1 MRRAL
6 VAGGL
11 ALALAV
17 PNALVVQKERLLAS
31 GTTMLLELAPV
42 DPRSLIQGD
51 YMSLDYAMARQ
62 IADSQQHWPST
73 GQIVVA
79 LDDLGVARLVRRHQD
94 GAPLGPG
101 EHLLTYRRRRG
112 RVRVGTDAFHFQE
125 GHARR
130 YQGARYGELRVSP
143 SGTSVLLGLRDST
156 RAALGAPV
164 VDATRPPAR

>member
-11 ALALAV
+11 LLVLAV
-17 PNALVVQKERLLAS
+17 PNALVVQKERLLAT

-51 YMSLDYAMARQ
+51 YMALDYAISRQ
-62 IADSQQHWPST
+62 MLDSQRVWPRT
-73 GQIVVA
+73 GEVVVA
-79 LDDLGVARLVRRHQD
+79 LDEHGVARFVRRH
-94 GAPLGPG
+94 GPGTPLARG
-101 EHLLTYRRRRG
+101 EHLLTYRVRRG

-130 YQGARYGELRVSP
+130 YQGARYGELRVAS
-143 SGTSVLLGLRDST
+143 SGTSVLVGLRDSSRT
-156 RAALGAPV
+156 VLGAPAV
-164 VDATRPPAR
+164 ATRRPPAR